1 MDHRTLSSVDLSK
14 AAWKKSAR
22 SGGTGG
28 GCVEVARNLPGVT
41 AVRDSKNP
49 DGPVLLFV
57 PGEWG
62 VFLHSLRSGDLT
74 A

>member
-1 MDHRTLSSVDLSK
+1 MLTPAWRKSTHSGSS
-14 AAWKKSAR
+14 
-22 SGGTGG
+22 GG
-28 GCVEVARNLPGVT
+28 GCVEVATNLPGVT

-62 VFLHSLRSGDLT
+62 AFLNGIRSGDLT

>member
-1 MDHRTLSSVDLSK
+1 M
-14 AAWKKSAR
+14 
-22 SGGTGG
+22 
-28 GCVEVARNLPGVT
+28 EVARNLPGVT
-41 AVRDSKNP
+41 AVRDGKNP

-62 VFLHSLRSGDLT
+62 AFLHGLSSGDLT